1 MTEPEQQQSETP
13 PPERP
18 TVIEK
23 TGRTADG
30 AVEAALRE
38 LGASRE
44 EVEVEVLGEESR
56 GLLGILGHSQTRVR
70 VTLKAPPPRG
80 AIGQQALELL
90 QQVLEAMETDVE
102 AKLVSE
108 NEEEVVLDLQ
118 GENLGVL
125 IGKHGQT
132 LGALQHLVNIITNR
146 RLPQDERKR
155 IIVDAEGYRAKRE
168 SSLTGMA
175 KRAARTA
182 RETGR
187 EVTLDALAA
196 NERRIIHMALADEPG
211 VTTRSVGTDPSRR
224 VVVVPTARRGRPGD
238 AGERREAGQPWGPSR
253 ESQGPQR
260 TPEYGAGQDRPSGQP
275 SPTEEEESQPG
286 SE

>member
-1 MTEPEQQQSETP
+1 MTEPEQPQSETP
-13 PPERP
+13 SPERP

-23 TGRTADG
+23 TGRTADE
-30 AVEAALRE
+30 AVEVALRE

-44 EVEVEVLGEESR
+44 EVEIEVLGEESR

-70 VTLKAPPPRG
+70 VSLKAPPPRA
-80 AIGQQALELL
+80 AIAQQALELL
-90 QQVLEAMETDVE
+90 QQVLEAMESDVQ
-102 AKLVSE
+102 AKLISE
-108 NEEEVVLDLQ
+108 NEEEIVLDLQ
-118 GENLGVL
+118 GEDLGIL

-146 RLPQDERKR
+146 RLPQEQRKR

-224 VVVVPTARRGRPGD
+224 VVVVPTVRRGRPAD
-238 AGERREAGQPWGPSR
+238 AGEHRQGRSWG
-253 ESQGPQR
+253 GPQR
-260 TPEYGAGQDRPSGQP
+260 TAEQRAQQDRPTAP
-275 SPTEEEESQPG
+275 PFAAEEEEP
-286 SE
+286 EAE